1 MVSSTCPWG
10 ASHIFR
16 KWVPDFHTR
25 NIVPRAYRFFGKKVF
40 IIVWTHKVVSWSVG
54 NTGDIASSVASP
66 FQLEWLSLVLGFAG
80 TVRAVGSG
88 SSVTLSDNHPR
99 HELCLSFGN
108 GRGQTSSVSYGT
120 CRNLPTPYFLKRLP
134 SKVKGSGD
142 QTGQSHLAGDDRY
155 SNQFKVACNSQG
167 ELHQSIFL
175 SEEGSLRAVLKDKS
189 R

>member
-1 MVSSTCPWG
+1 MVSSNCPWG

-25 NIVPRAYRFFGKKVF
+25 NIVPRAYSFFGKKVF
-40 IIVWTHKVVSWSVG
+40 IIVWTHKVVPWSVG

-88 SSVTLSDNHPR
+88 SSVTLSGNHPH
-99 HELCLSFGN
+99 HEN

-120 CRNLPTPYFLKRLP
+120 CRNLPIPYFPKRLP

-142 QTGQSHLAGDDRY
+142 ETGQSHLAGDDRY

-175 SEEGSLRAVLKDKS
+175 SEEGSLWAVPKDKS
-189 R
+189 H